1 MIHGFVSRHRLFDAS
16 IRNVFAKTFRG
27 IMDAYNN
34 RSRIF
39 LYTGNDDFR
48 VAERFIVR
56 RLRIQRIE
64 RSENYHTEK

>member
-1 MIHGFVSRHRLFDAS
+1 
-16 IRNVFAKTFRG
+16 
-27 IMDAYNN
+27 MDAYNN

-56 RLRIQRIE
+56 RLRIQEIE
-64 RSENYHTEK
+64 RSKKHHAEK